1 MRLGEM
7 LAGYTVGAVPELE
20 VAGLQYDSRRLH
32 PGEAFFA
39 FPGERVDGHDFVPA
53 ALQSGAAA
61 IVSEREAPSGM
72 KESWARVSHGRRA
85 LAMSGLRFY
94 ERPDRDLKVTA
105 VTGTNGK
112 TSTVHLL
119 DTLLQSV
126 GKTTAVL
133 GTIEQRIGDRRAQ
146 SINTTPESL
155 DIIRSLAEL
164 RQIGGSHV
172 TMEASSH
179 ALALERIYGI
189 EFHTAVF
196 TNLSPEHLDFHGD
209 MESYAAAKRRL
220 FVGAGARPPLNSVI
234 NADDEL
240 GKQLLKLKGSQL
252 VSYGRGQAAGV
263 RASEIEAGAQ
273 GVRFDVS
280 SPVGRIRVESSLIGA
295 FNVDNMLAATS
306 AALCHGLGAAEIEAG
321 LMAAAPAPGRFE
333 TVDCGQPFLVVVDYA
348 HTPDALHRSIEAA
361 REIVRHKDPPG
372 RVLTLFGCGGD
383 RDRTKRAPMGN
394 IAGTLSDF
402 VMLTSDNPRS
412 EDPLAII
419 QEVVTGLKQAS
430 DSWTVHP
437 DRAEAIKGLLY
448 KARCQDIVLIAGKG
462 HETTQ
467 TTREGTLAFDDRQAV
482 RAALHAKG
490 YFRA

>member
-1 MRLGEM
+1 MRLRAM
-7 LAGYTVGAVPELE
+7 LEGNTVGPVPDLD
-20 VAGLQYDSRRLH
+20 VTGLQYDSRKLQ

-39 FPGERVDGHDFVPA
+39 FPGEHVDGHDFVPA
-53 ALQSGAAA
+53 ALRDGAAV
-61 IVSEREAPSGM
+61 IVSEREAPRGM
-72 KESWARVSHGRRA
+72 ETRWARVSHGRRA
-85 LAMSGLRFY
+85 LAMAGLGFY
-94 ERPDRDLKVTA
+94 GRPDREIAVTA

-119 DTLLQSV
+119 DALLRSV
-126 GKTTAVL
+126 GKTTAAL
-133 GTIEQRIGDRRAQ
+133 GTIEQRVGDRHAK

-155 DIIRSLAEL
+155 DIICSLAEL
-164 RQIGGSHV
+164 RRIGGSHA

-196 TNLSPEHLDFHGD
+196 TNLSPEHLDFHGE
-209 MESYAAAKRRL
+209 MEAYAAAKRRL
-220 FVGAGARPPLNSVI
+220 FVGAGARPPLNAVI
-234 NADDEL
+234 NADDEV
-240 GKQLLKLKGSQL
+240 GKQLLKLGGSQL
-252 VSYGRGQAAGV
+252 VPYGRGRTANV
-263 RASEIEAGAQ
+263 RASEIEADAR
-273 GVRFDVS
+273 GVRFNIG
-280 SPVGRIRVESSLIGA
+280 SPAGRIRVESSLIGD
-295 FNVDNMLAATS
+295 FNVDNILAAVG
-306 AALCHGLGAAEIEAG
+306 AAQCHGLSAAEIEAG
-321 LMAAAPAPGRFE
+321 LMAVAPAPGRFE

-361 REIVRHKDPPG
+361 RDIVRRKDPPG

-383 RDRTKRAPMGN
+383 RDRTKRVPMGN
-394 IAGTLSDF
+394 IAGSLSDF

-419 QEVVTGLKQAS
+419 QEVATGLKQAS
-430 DSWTVHP
+430 DAWTVHP

-448 KARCQDIVLIAGKG
+448 KARCRDIVLIAGKG

-467 TTREGTLAFDDRQAV
+467 TTREGKLAFDDRKAV